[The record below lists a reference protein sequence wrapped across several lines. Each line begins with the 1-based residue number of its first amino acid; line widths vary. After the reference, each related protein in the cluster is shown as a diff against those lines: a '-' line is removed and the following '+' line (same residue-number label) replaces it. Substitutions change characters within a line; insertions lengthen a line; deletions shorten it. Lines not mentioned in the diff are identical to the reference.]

1 LLSGLAEGCREPGL
15 ARLRHRQFGVFVTT
29 SFISPQAYKEI
40 VEDRHPVIVVS
51 GVDIIDILYET
62 NINTLEKVDT
72 WLKGLA
78 PAP

>member
-1 LLSGLAEGCREPGL
+1 M
-15 ARLRHRQFGVFVTT
+15 TT

-78 PAP
+78 PAS